1 MRELMGYPKTRK
13 EAVAQDSTYYFTGK
27 MCKNGHVSARFTSNK
42 NCVMCVNAR
51 NRKRTRSGYWKDF
64 GDQEYKEKKRK
75 YAKEYVKKNK
85 LSCEERGRRRRDIER
100 RATCCT
106 VEGKRKM
113 RATYLRASLMAV
125 ETGVPY
131 QVDHIIPLLH
141 PMVCGLHVPAN
152 LQIITE
158 AENRAKANYFNP
170 DDW

>member
-1 MRELMGYPKTRK
+1 MSELLDLPKTRK
-13 EAVAQDSTYYFTGK
+13 EAVALDSTYYFTGK
-27 MCKNGHVSARFTSNK
+27 MCKNNHVSARFTSNK
-42 NCVMCVNAR
+42 NCVMCVNER
-51 NRKRTRSGYWKDF
+51 NRRRTRSGYWKDY
-64 GDQEYKEKKRK
+64 GDQEYKEHKRK

-85 LSCEERGRRRRDIER
+85 LSSEEKGRKRREIER

-106 VEGKRKM
+106 EADKRKM
-113 RATYLRASLMAV
+113 RAIYLRASLMSV

-131 QVDHIIPLLH
+131 QVDHIIPLKH
-141 PMVCGLHVPAN
+141 PRVSGLHTPCN